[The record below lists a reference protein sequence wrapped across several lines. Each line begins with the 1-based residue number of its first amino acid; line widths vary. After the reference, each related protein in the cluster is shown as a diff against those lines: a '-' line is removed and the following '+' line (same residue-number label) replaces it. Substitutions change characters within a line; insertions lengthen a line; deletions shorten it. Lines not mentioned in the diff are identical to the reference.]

1 MTDWLKTAPLR
12 KDPGGVH
19 DEIWTH
25 GGRAY
30 PLRVRDGKPMD
41 ILSLKA
47 NMTGDFEAQLG
58 TIRASREALYA
69 AKEVED
75 VKACPL
81 CGAPS
86 ASSAFALEIYG
97 ARYHRCVSC
106 THHFVIRRPTQGAL
120 ERFYANDRHY
130 AATYADKKT
139 LATRVEQVASPK
151 ARWIVEEFERLHGR
165 KPKTVLDVGA
175 GSGHFVHACRLLGLE
190 AQGLELSESG
200 RGFCRDNFGFE
211 LLSEDFTRDPGKH
224 AGVDV
229 VTFWG
234 VIEHVTEPAA
244 LLKAARRALT
254 SRETLLVAAV
264 PRWDAMSTAVQTAF
278 PESVARHLDPLG
290 HVNCFTDES
299 LATAFEACGFAPAA
313 AWYFGMD
320 AYELVMQF
328 SRLLKD
334 GDKSPL
340 AALGA
345 HIPALQAALDR
356 GQLSDEIAL
365 AGRPV

>member
-1 MTDWLKTAPLR
+1 MSNWLKTSPLR
-12 KDPGGVH
+12 KAPGAAH
-19 DEIWTH
+19 DETWSH
-25 GGRAY
+25 DGRSY
-30 PLRVRDGKPMD
+30 PLRVRLGKPMD
-41 ILSLKA
+41 ILALKA
-47 NMTGDFEAQLG
+47 NMTGDFGAQLA

-81 CGAPS
+81 CGSPSS
-86 ASSAFALEIYG
+86 ASEFALEIYG
-97 ARYHRCVSC
+97 ARYHRCSAC
-106 THHFVIRRPTQGAL
+106 THHYVIRRPTQAAL
-120 ERFYANDRHY
+120 ERFYAKDAHY

-151 ARWIVEEFERLHGR
+151 ARWVVEEFERLHGR
-165 KPKTVLDVGA
+165 KPRTVLDVGA
-175 GSGHFVHACRLLGLE
+175 GSGHFVHACRLLGLKAE
-190 AQGLELSESG
+190 GLELSESG

-211 LLSEDFTRDPGKH
+211 LLAEDFTKNPAKH

-234 VIEHVTEPAA
+234 VIEHVPQPMAM
-244 LLKAARRALT
+244 LKAARLALAGP
-254 SRETLLVAAV
+254 ETLLVAAV

-278 PESVARHLDPLG
+278 PEAVARHLDPLG

-299 LATAFEACGFAPAA
+299 LATAYEACGFAPAA

-328 SRLLKD
+328 SHLLKD
-334 GDKSPL
+334 GGAL
-340 AALGA
+340 AALGPY
-345 HIPALQAALDR
+345 IPALQGALDR
-356 GQLSDEIAL
+356 GRLTDEIAL